1 MGRKAPGAA
10 GGVAGAAAAGVAPV
24 AAEAAGV
31 AGAGGVWACAAVTA
45 HRLTHAA
52 VNALSLKKGVEKLA
66 IRYPQSK
73 VVNLF
78 KQF

>member
-1 MGRKAPGAA
+1 
-10 GGVAGAAAAGVAPV
+10 
-24 AAEAAGV
+24 
-31 AGAGGVWACAAVTA
+31 
-45 HRLTHAA
+45 
-52 VNALSLKKGVEKLA
+52 LKKGVEKLA